1 MSKTKTRGNDGS
13 ALVRTLQVGDAKLHV
28 ICDGELPGDKVV
40 PDGVDPAAIDA
51 ATAAAG
57 GIRSISVNCFVIERG
72 GRRAL
77 VDFGGAHLYP
87 GLGGLWSG
95 LSALGLGAE
104 DFDTLL
110 LTHMHPDHVGALIDP
125 EGHAAFARADLVV
138 ARVEFDFWS
147 NDDNRMHV
155 VERVRPWF
163 DLNARV
169 SAAYDGRVRLFDGG
183 EVFPG
188 VEAVPL
194 PGHTPGHT
202 GYAIS
207 GGRGLLIW
215 GDIMHRPD
223 IQAPHPEA
231 RISFDVDPDQAVR
244 TRRALLDR
252 LATSAEPV
260 AGMHLH
266 FPALSRVERAG
277 LAYRVVADDRS
288 VI

>member
-1 MSKTKTRGNDGS
+1 MTNPDTASDVPCARIRSWQLGETRI
-13 ALVRTLQVGDAKLHV
+13 HV
-28 ICDGELPGDKVV
+28 VCDGELSGDKVV
-40 PDGVDPAAIDA
+40 LDGLDCAAADA
-51 ATAAAG
+51 ALAATG
-57 GIRSISVNCFVIERG
+57 GVRTISVNCFVIESG

-77 VDFGGAHLYP
+77 VDFGGALLYP
-87 GLGGLWSG
+87 ELGALWDGLA
-95 LSALGLGAE
+95 ALGLSAE

-110 LTHMHPDHVGALIDP
+110 LTHMHPDHVGALIDKD
-125 EGHAAFARADLVV
+125 GKAAFANAELVLARAD
-138 ARVEFDFWS
+138 FDFWA
-147 NDDNRMHV
+147 NDANRPRV

-163 DLNARV
+163 DLNGRV
-169 SAAYDGRVRLFDGG
+169 IDAYDGRTRLFDGG

-202 GYAIS
+202 GYAVS
-207 GGRGLLIW
+207 GGDGLLIW

-231 RISFDVDPDQAVR
+231 RIPFDVDPDEAVR
-244 TRRALLDR
+244 TRSAILDH
-252 LATSAEPV
+252 LASSGAAV

-277 LAYRVVADDRS
+277 GAYRIVPDDGLAC
-288 VI
+288 